1 MTLVETKNQQSAVIN
16 QKSSIQKRKSK
27 IENRKSE
34 IVRRPRRLRATPALR
49 AMVRETE
56 LNARDFI
63 YPLFVRHGE
72 GRSEIRS
79 MPGVYQ
85 LSVPEAV
92 REAEKASALGVPAV
106 ILFGIPAEKDPIG
119 LENFAEDG
127 IVQQAIRAIK
137 RAIPEMVVVTDVC
150 LCEYTDHGHCGVLN
164 TRTPT
169 SYHPRSG
176 PDVGIPKS
184 GDFGLLRPNLP
195 EGYVLNDETLDIL
208 AKVAVS
214 HAECGADI
222 VAPSGMMDG
231 MVAAI
236 RGALDEHGFEHL
248 PILSYAVKYASSF
261 YGPFREAAEGAPK
274 FGDRKSHQM
283 DPANVRE
290 ALKEAALDVDEGA
303 DMLMVKPALA
313 YLDVIRVVKD
323 AYPEIP
329 LAAYNVSGEYAMVKA
344 AAANGWIDEA
354 KVTLET
360 LTAMKRAG
368 ADLILTYH
376 ALDAAKWL
384 K

>member
-1 MTLVETKNQQSAVIN
+1 MTLLDIKNRQSIIESRN
-16 QKSSIQKRKSK
+16 SK
-27 IENRKSE
+27 F
-34 IVRRPRRLRATPALR
+34 VHRPRRLRTTPALR
-49 AMVRETE
+49 ALVRETE
-56 LNARDFI
+56 LNPRDFI
-63 YPLFVRHGE
+63 YPLFVRHGT

-85 LSVPEAV
+85 LSVAEAV
-92 REAEKASALGVPAV
+92 REAEAAMKSGVSAI
-106 ILFGIPAEKDPIG
+106 ILFGIPKEKDPIG
-119 LENFAEDG
+119 LENFADNG
-127 IVQQAIRAIK
+127 IIQQAIRAIK
-137 RAIPEMVVVTDVC
+137 KEVPEMVVVTDVC
-150 LCEYTDHGHCGVLN
+150 LCEYTDHGHCGILN
-164 TRTPT
+164 T
-169 SYHPRSG
+169 
-176 PDVGIPKS
+176 
-184 GDFGLLRPNLP
+184 GDHFQEGVP
-195 EGYVLNDETLDIL
+195 EGYVLNDPTLDVL
-208 AKVAVS
+208 AKVALS

-231 MVAAI
+231 MVASI
-236 RGALDEHGFEHL
+236 RGALDERGFENT

-290 ALKEAALDVDEGA
+290 ALREAALDVDEGA

-323 AYPEIP
+323 TFPELP
-329 LAAYNVSGEYAMVKA
+329 MAAYNVSGEYAMIKA
-344 AAANGWIDEA
+344 AAANGWIDEV

>member
-1 MTLVETKNQQSAVIN
+1 
-16 QKSSIQKRKSK
+16 
-27 IENRKSE
+27 
-34 IVRRPRRLRATPALR
+34 
-49 AMVRETE
+49 
-56 LNARDFI
+56 
-63 YPLFVRHGE
+63 
-72 GRSEIRS
+72 
-79 MPGVYQ
+79 
-85 LSVPEAV
+85 
-92 REAEKASALGVPAV
+92 
-106 ILFGIPAEKDPIG
+106 
-119 LENFAEDG
+119 
-127 IVQQAIRAIK
+127 
-137 RAIPEMVVVTDVC
+137 MVVVTDVC

-169 SYHPRSG
+169 PSRSTPVG
-176 PDVGIPKS
+176 PDVENSKS
-184 GDFGLLRPNLP
+184 GDFGLRYPNLP

-208 AKVAVS
+208 AKVAIS

-236 RGALDEHGFEHL
+236 RSALDETGYGNL

-290 ALKEAALDVDEGA
+290 ALREAALDVEEGA

-323 AYPEIP
+323 AFPEVP
-329 LAAYNVSGEYAMVKA
+329 MAAYNVSGEYAMIKA

-360 LTAMKRAG
+360 LTSIKRAG

-376 ALDAAKWL
+376 AVDAAKWL

>member
-1 MTLVETKNQQSAVIN
+1 MTLLENRESLIV
-16 QKSSIQKRKSK
+16 
-27 IENRKSE
+27 NRKSP
-34 IVRRPRRLRATPALR
+34 IVNRKSGIVNRPRRLRATPALR

-56 LNARDFI
+56 LNPRDFI
-63 YPLFVRHGE
+63 YPLFVRHGP

-79 MPGVYQ
+79 MPGICQ
-85 LSVPEAV
+85 LSVEEAV
-92 REAEKASALGVPAV
+92 REAEAALRSGVNGV
-106 ILFGIPAEKDPIG
+106 ILFGIPKEKDPIG

-127 IVQQAIRAIK
+127 VVQQAIRLIK
-137 RAIPEMVVVTDVC
+137 KELPEMVVVTDVC
-150 LCEYTDHGHCGVLN
+150 LCEYTDHGHCGILN
-164 TRTPT
+164 TGE
-169 SYHPRSG
+169 HFQIG
-176 PDVGIPKS
+176 
-184 GDFGLLRPNLP
+184 LP
-195 EGYVLNDETLDIL
+195 EGYVLNDPTLDVL

-214 HAECGADI
+214 HAQCGADI
-222 VAPSGMMDG
+222 VAPSGMLDG

-236 RGALDEHGFEHL
+236 RGALDEAGYENL

-261 YGPFREAAEGAPK
+261 YGPFREAAQGAPK

-290 ALKEAALDVDEGA
+290 ALREAKLDVDEGA

-313 YLDVIRVVKD
+313 YLDVIRVVRD
-323 AYPEIP
+323 AFPELP
-329 LAAYNVSGEYAMVKA
+329 MAAYNVSGEYAMIKA

-360 LTAMKRAG
+360 LTAIKRAG
-368 ADLILTYH
+368 ADLMLTYH